1 MEKGLRKRSEWN
13 AHGGTWGA
21 GEMGVRSPD
30 NSFTLVAYLQCFI
43 TKSGGGGQE
52 VRARRDPK
60 GKRGA
65 GGAGGGLSRER
76 RGTVL
81 ANTGSS
87 QVQNC
92 KRPADLGTGNHSQDG
107 THVRLV
113 LRPLLS
119 QVLVPMRPVPS

>member
-65 GGAGGGLSRER
+65 GGAGGGGCQGKEEELFWPTP
-76 RGTVL
+76 G
-81 ANTGSS
+81 
-87 QVQNC
+87 
-92 KRPADLGTGNHSQDG
+92 
-107 THVRLV
+107 
-113 LRPLLS
+113 PLKCRIAKGPLTWG
-119 QVLVPMRPVPS
+119 QAIIAKMEHM